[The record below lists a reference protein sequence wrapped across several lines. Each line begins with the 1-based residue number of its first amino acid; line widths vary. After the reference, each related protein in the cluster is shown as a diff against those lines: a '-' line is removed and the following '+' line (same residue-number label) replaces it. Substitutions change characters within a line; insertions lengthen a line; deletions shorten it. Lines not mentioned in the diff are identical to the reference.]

1 VGRRRTIKE
10 MAMSHEPQAMNQFE
24 LNTTI
29 ANLRDLRESDL
40 RAYDAVYLGDIYCRI
55 YEANFLEHLG
65 DLREGLHI
73 LQDQG
78 KRAYVTTYAGPR
90 NDFLPKVRKML
101 EVSAAAGAQA
111 VEIHNLGI
119 LKIAHDDF
127 PQLPVHIG
135 GFANVYTDAGAEAL
149 HGFGAV
155 RFTPNYEL
163 SLDEINEIT
172 TACDA
177 PMELLVHGKMPLGI
191 SDYCFL
197 LEYEEKWGIKCPD
210 LCQKELFLKQGDWA
224 MKSVGKGIL
233 SGKDVCMLEHLPRL
247 LAEGHRYFRIE
258 TVSES
263 PEYRREV
270 ASVYRAALD
279 RAVGGDLAVDE
290 SWWET
295 LQRHARIG
303 LCNGF
308 YFGRSGMDYA
318 GIRPDAIGSLLTIS
332 RAES

>member
-1 VGRRRTIKE
+1 
-10 MAMSHEPQAMNQFE
+10 MNSEPQAMSQFE

-40 RAYDAVYLGDIYCRI
+40 RDYDAVYLGDIYCRI

-65 DLREGLHI
+65 DLKEGLHI

-119 LKIAHDDF
+119 LKIAHDEF
-127 PQLPVHIG
+127 RELPVHIG
-135 GFANVYTDAGAEAL
+135 GFANLYTDAGAEVL
-149 HGFGAV
+149 RGFGAA

-163 SLDEINEIT
+163 SLDEIHEIT

-279 RAVGGDLAVDE
+279 RAASGDRAVDE

-318 GIRPDAIGSLLTIS
+318 GIRPDSIGSLLTIS

>member
-1 VGRRRTIKE
+1 MNRE
-10 MAMSHEPQAMNQFE
+10 QEAMSRFE

-40 RAYDAVYLGDIYCRI
+40 RDYDAVYLGDIYCRI
-55 YEANFLEHLG
+55 YEANFLEQLG
-65 DLREGLHI
+65 DLREGLRI

-78 KRAYVTTYAGPR
+78 KRACVTTYAAPR
-90 NDFLPKVRKML
+90 NDFLPKVRRML
-101 EVSAAAGAQA
+101 EASVEAGAQA
-111 VEIHNLGI
+111 VEVHNLGI
-119 LKIAHDDF
+119 LKIVHDEF
-127 PQLPVHIG
+127 PQLPVHVG
-135 GFANVYTDAGAEAL
+135 GFANVYTAAGVEVL
-149 HGFGAV
+149 RDFGAV

-172 TACDA
+172 TACGA

-197 LEYEEKWGIKCPD
+197 LEYEEKWGVKCPD

-247 LAEGHRYFRIE
+247 IAEGHRHFRIE
-258 TVSES
+258 TVSET

-270 ASVYRAALD
+270 AAVYRAALN
-279 RAVGGDLAVDE
+279 RAAAGDADLDG

-295 LQRHARIG
+295 LGRHARIG

-308 YFGRSGMDYA
+308 YFGKSGMDYA
-318 GIRPDAIGSLLTIS
+318 GIRPESIGSLLTIS

>member
-1 VGRRRTIKE
+1 
-10 MAMSHEPQAMNQFE
+10 MDPQAMSLFE

-29 ANLRDLRESDL
+29 ANLRDLRASDL
-40 RAYDAVYLGDIYCRI
+40 SDYDGVYLGDIYCRL
-55 YEANFLEHLG
+55 YEGNFLERLG
-65 DLREGLHI
+65 DLKEGLRI
-73 LQDQG
+73 LKDQG

-101 EVSAAAGAQA
+101 EVSAVAGAEA
-111 VEIHNLGI
+111 VEVHNFGI
-119 LKIAHDDF
+119 LRMAHEEF
-127 PQLPVHIG
+127 PQLPVHVG
-135 GFANVYTDAGAEAL
+135 GFANVYTAAGVEVL
-149 HGFGAV
+149 RGLGAV

-163 SLDEINEIT
+163 SLDEIRQIT
-172 TACDA
+172 TECDA

-210 LCQKELFLKQGDWA
+210 LCQKDLFLKQGDWA

-247 LAEGHRYFRIE
+247 LAEGHRHFRIE

-270 ASVYRAALD
+270 AAVYRAALN
-279 RAVGGDLAVDE
+279 RAADGNDAVDE
-290 SWWET
+290 GWSET
-295 LQRHARIG
+295 LLRHARMG
-303 LCNGF
+303 VCNGF
-308 YFGRSGMDYA
+308 YFGKSGMDYT
-318 GIRPDAIGSLLTIS
+318 GIRPNAMGSLLTVS
-332 RAES
+332 RVES

>member
-1 VGRRRTIKE
+1 
-10 MAMSHEPQAMNQFE
+10 MSQDTQAMKQFE

-40 RAYDAVYLGDIYCRI
+40 SDYDAVYLGDIYCRI

-65 DLREGLHI
+65 DLEEGLHI
-73 LQDQG
+73 LRDQG
-78 KRAYVTTYAGPR
+78 KRAYVTTYAAPR

-101 EVSAAAGAQA
+101 EVSAAGGAQA

-119 LKIAHDDF
+119 LKIAHDEF
-127 PQLPVHIG
+127 PELPVHVG
-135 GFANVYTDAGAEAL
+135 GFANVYTDAGAEVL
-149 HGFGAV
+149 RGLGAV

-163 SLDEINEIT
+163 SLDEIHEIT
-172 TACDA
+172 TTCDA

-197 LEYEEKWGIKCPD
+197 LEYEEKWGVKCPD
-210 LCQKELFLKQGDWA
+210 LCQKELFVKQGDWA

-270 ASVYRAALD
+270 AAVYRAALN
-279 RAVGGDLAVDE
+279 RAIAGDDDLDE
-290 SWWET
+290 RWWET
-295 LQRHARIG
+295 VRRHARIG

-308 YFGRSGMDYA
+308 YFGKSGMDYA
-318 GIRPDAIGSLLTIS
+318 GIRPEAIGSLLTIS

>member
-1 VGRRRTIKE
+1 MT
-10 MAMSHEPQAMNQFE
+10 QFE
-24 LNTTI
+24 LNTVI

-40 RAYDAVYLGDIYCRI
+40 SAYDGVYLGDIYCRI
-55 YEANFLEHLG
+55 YEANFLEQPG
-65 DLREGLHI
+65 DLKEGLHI
-73 LQDQG
+73 LRDQG
-78 KRAYVTTYAGPR
+78 KRAYVTTYAAPR
-90 NDFLPKVRKML
+90 NDFLPRVRRML
-101 EVSAAAGAQA
+101 EVSAAAGAEA
-111 VEIHNLGI
+111 VEVHNLGI
-119 LKIAHDDF
+119 VKIAHDEF
-127 PQLPVHIG
+127 PELLVHVG
-135 GFANVYTDAGAEAL
+135 GFANVYTAAGVEVL
-149 HGFGAV
+149 RGFGAV

-172 TACDA
+172 AACGA

-197 LEYEEKWGIKCPD
+197 LDYEEKWGVKCPD

-233 SGKDVCMLEHLPRL
+233 SGKDVCMLEHMPRL
-247 LAEGHRYFRIE
+247 LAEGHRFFRVE

-263 PEYRREV
+263 AAYRGEV
-270 ASVYRAALD
+270 AAVYRAALD
-279 RAVGGDLAVDE
+279 RAVAGNAEVDE
-290 SWWET
+290 GWWET
-295 LQRHARIG
+295 VRRHARIG

-318 GIRPDAIGSLLTIS
+318 GIRPEAIGSLLTIS

>member
-1 VGRRRTIKE
+1 
-10 MAMSHEPQAMNQFE
+10 MSQDPQAMNQFE

-40 RAYDAVYLGDIYCRI
+40 RDYDAVYLGDIYCRI
-55 YEANFLEHLG
+55 YEGNFLERLG
-65 DLREGLHI
+65 DLEEGLHI
-73 LQDQG
+73 LRDQG
-78 KRAYVTTYAGPR
+78 KRAYVTTYAAPR
-90 NDFLPKVRKML
+90 NDFLPRVRKML
-101 EVSAAAGAQA
+101 EVSAMAGAQA

-119 LKIAHDDF
+119 LKIAHDEF
-127 PQLPVHIG
+127 PRLPVHIG

-149 HGFGAV
+149 RGFGAV

-172 TACDA
+172 TACGA

-210 LCQKELFLKQGDWA
+210 LCQKELFVKQGDWA

-258 TVSES
+258 AVSES
-263 PEYRREV
+263 PAYRREV
-270 ASVYRAALD
+270 AAVYRAALD
-279 RAVGGDLAVDE
+279 RAIGGGGDVDDR
-290 SWWET
+290 WWET
-295 LQRHARIG
+295 VRRHARIG

-308 YFGRSGMDYA
+308 YFGKSGMDYA
-318 GIRPDAIGSLLTIS
+318 GIRPQAIGSLLTIS

>member
-1 VGRRRTIKE
+1 MNRE
-10 MAMSHEPQAMNQFE
+10 QEAMSRFE

-40 RAYDAVYLGDIYCRI
+40 RDYDAVYLGDIYCRI
-55 YEANFLEHLG
+55 YEANFLEQLG
-65 DLREGLHI
+65 DLREGLRI

-78 KRAYVTTYAGPR
+78 KRACVTTYAAPR
-90 NDFLPKVRKML
+90 NDFLPKVRRML
-101 EVSAAAGAQA
+101 EASVEAGAQA
-111 VEIHNLGI
+111 VEVHNLGI
-119 LKIAHDDF
+119 LKIVHDEF
-127 PQLPVHIG
+127 PQLPVHVG
-135 GFANVYTDAGAEAL
+135 GFANVYTAAGVEVL
-149 HGFGAV
+149 RDFGAV

-172 TACDA
+172 TACGA

-197 LEYEEKWGIKCPD
+197 LEYEEKWGVKCPD

-247 LAEGHRYFRIE
+247 IAEGHRHFRIE
-258 TVSES
+258 TVSET

-270 ASVYRAALD
+270 AAIYRAALD
-279 RAVGGDLAVDE
+279 RAAAGDADLDG

-295 LQRHARIG
+295 LGRHARIG

-308 YFGRSGMDYA
+308 YFGKSGMDYA
-318 GIRPDAIGSLLTIS
+318 GIRPESIGSLLTIS

>member
-1 VGRRRTIKE
+1 
-10 MAMSHEPQAMNQFE
+10 MSQFE

-40 RAYDAVYLGDIYCRI
+40 RDYDGVYLGDIYCRI
-55 YEANFLEHLG
+55 YEANFLEQLG
-65 DLREGLHI
+65 DLKEGLRI

-101 EVSAAAGAQA
+101 EASAAAGAQA
-111 VEIHNLGI
+111 VEVHNLGI
-119 LKIAHDDF
+119 LKIAHDEF
-127 PQLPVHIG
+127 PELPVHIG
-135 GFANVYTDAGAEAL
+135 GFANVYTAPGVEVL
-149 HGFGAV
+149 RGFGAV

-197 LEYEEKWGIKCPD
+197 LDYEEKWGVKCPD

-258 TVSES
+258 TVSET
-263 PEYRREV
+263 PAYRSEV
-270 ASVYRAALD
+270 AAVYRAALD
-279 RAVGGDLAVDE
+279 RVAAGDGEVDE
-290 SWWET
+290 GWWET
-295 LQRHARIG
+295 VRRHARIG

-318 GIRPDAIGSLLTIS
+318 GVRPDAIGSLLTIS